1 MDYPYITISIA
12 LHFASPLFFQT
23 EIPLPFP
30 QNHPLWAKD
39 SLDVGYI
46 SCIPYKARLK
56 QGVSPVYHKQ
66 YHLFKWKEEG
76 IRPIIEQFPKQGILR
91 PIISPYNTPI
101 NPVKKSDGSYI
112 QLCAGSPSHK

>member
-101 NPVKKSDGSYI
+101 NPVSQKE
-112 QLCAGSPSHK
+112 